1 MMTQLSRLNKTTLI
15 DKLLQSEQNLK
26 DAREQRTALVVVLAV
41 ITIINLLF

>member
-1 MMTQLSRLNKTTLI
+1 MTSLSRLTKTTLI

-26 DAREQRTALVVVLAV
+26 ELQEQRTALVVVLAV